1 MPTALILGGLTRP
14 THAPALSLLPCI
26 FPICEHIRIVDK
38 YLIIPQ
44 DGGQGLY
51 TAYVDK
57 LSRKYFEDGR
67 GGKLEYMQGNLLL
80 PETRRKIFQ
89 LPSQYAASGKT
100 YDWVFDFTGSED
112 ATGFDLPVHVERIV
126 HLARHLGQAALEAG
140 GPKVYVRPI
149 TYYYRWKGASFSIP
163 SPTLLEDSDAECWS
177 DRGKLWHEA
186 ARGLAA
192 IPRLNLI
199 LVRPAIIYG
208 PYIVGGLTPRLL
220 IGEVYKYLNEK
231 MDFLWEP
238 SLRMH
243 TVHSL
248 DFGGAVLALAQHYS
262 SHPITEEVMNDLKP
276 TNYKIEIDDPGFP
289 NNTQT
294 VRAPIFNVVDEGDTT
309 QEKMS
314 KLVSKLVGVPSGF
327 HGVLISNLAKLNM
340 DEVVEEANDKH
351 QGPWLDM
358 LLASQPPIA
367 STPLSPV
374 LPREMLS
381 HEPIALDGS
390 KLARVTGWKPQYA
403 KVEENVLKE
412 TLDRFKED
420 GVWPN
425 PPSVKRRK

>member
-1 MPTALILGGLTRP
+1 MPTALIL
-14 THAPALSLLPCI
+14 ALSLLPCI

-112 ATGFDLPVHVERIV
+112 ATGFDLPVSVHVERIV

-140 GPKVYVRPI
+140 GPKVYTLTRNAGRIGESYGMRLRGVWLH
-149 TYYYRWKGASFSIP
+149 YLGVLLSFS
-163 SPTLLEDSDAECWS
+163 SVASTCGDSDRRIAEMS
-177 DRGKLWHEA
+177 
-186 ARGLAA
+186 
-192 IPRLNLI
+192 RLNLI